1 MATDIWSTNRLSVTN
16 LHLDAK
22 NPRLGR
28 ETSARAPREI
38 IQYLFEHDK
47 AIDVAESIASRGY
60 FPNEPLLAVVEN
72 GRHVVV
78 EGNRRLAALKAL
90 REPGL
95 LEGSLQRQIERL
107 SRRIADPLALARVP
121 VTTAPSRRATDRQ
134 IAGRHIGTPV
144 LAWQAENRA
153 SFILEKLAEGYSN
166 DELRVDLGFTIAD
179 IQQARQTRAIADMAR
194 SLDLPEEVKAKLDN
208 PRAKLFTTLERVFD
222 SSVGRDYLKVEPDPD
237 HGLRGTTTKSE
248 FVRGFTRLVTD
259 VALGKQSSR
268 TLNTNDNIRAYFE
281 GWDFKER
288 PAVKRGSF
296 VPSDVIH
303 GSSVA
308 SPRYKPESSPTPRRL
323 KLESTTVLPRDFKV
337 RFGNARLTDIRRELI
352 KLKRRDY
359 PNAGSVLLRV
369 FFELA
374 VINYLERAGELPGII
389 SNLEKKEGRKL
400 PFGVPKMKQLV
411 PEIIRIAKER
421 LTASESKKVEKA
433 VRYDPAA
440 PFTISDLHG
449 FVHSSDLPSERDI
462 FQFWLRTEPLF
473 RLMLEKDTEG
483 TAG

>member
-1 MATDIWSTNRLSVTN
+1 MATDVWPTKRLSVAS

-47 AIDVAESIASRGY
+47 AIEVAESIASRGY

-95 LEGSLQRQIERL
+95 LEGSLQRQVERL

-166 DELRVDLGFTIAD
+166 DELRDDLRFTVAD

-222 SSVGRDYLKVEPDPD
+222 SSVGRDYLKVEPDPA

-259 VALGKQSSR
+259 VALSKQSSR
-268 TLNTNDNIRAYFE
+268 TLNTTENIRAYFE
-281 GWDFKER
+281 AWDSKDR
-288 PAVKRGSF
+288 PAAKRGSF

-303 GSSVA
+303 GGSGA
-308 SPRYKPESSPTPRRL
+308 SPSRKPEPPPTQRRP
-323 KLESTTVLPRDFKV
+323 KLESTTVLPRDLKV

-352 KLKRRDY
+352 KLKRKDY

-374 VINYLERAGELPGII
+374 VINYLERAGDLSGII
-389 SNLEKKEGRKL
+389 SNLEKKQGRKL
-400 PFGVPKMKQLV
+400 PFGVPTMKQLV
-411 PEIIRIAKER
+411 PEITRIAKER

-462 FQFWLRTEPLF
+462 LQFWLRTEPLF